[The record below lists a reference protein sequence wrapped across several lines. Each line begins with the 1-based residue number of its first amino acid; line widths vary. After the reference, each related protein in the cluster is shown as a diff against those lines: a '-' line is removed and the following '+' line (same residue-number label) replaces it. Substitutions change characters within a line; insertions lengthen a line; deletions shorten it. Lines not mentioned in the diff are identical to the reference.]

1 MFTEIHYSKKVAMN
15 VPEKIKPTCILL
27 TTLTTVKV
35 HALLYFYEILV
46 FTKLILV
53 QSSEADETQGM
64 INFVY

>member
-1 MFTEIHYSKKVAMN
+1 MN